1 MDVSL
6 LIARRLSLKSDDASQ
21 NTRRRS
27 PAVGIAVTGIALS
40 VTIMLLTLAIV
51 PGFKHQITEK
61 VFGFDAQ
68 ISLHPVQPV
77 VSYDAGNRVAV
88 ECSDSL
94 RDRLLSHLPDGARV
108 QLSASIPG
116 ILKTDDQF
124 AGLVFKAFDDG
135 LEGSIIDSCI
145 EDGGIPDYD
154 VEEMRYAIVVS
165 RTTADALQLSRGDKV
180 NAYFFVDNNLKSRRF
195 TVAGIYNSHFNEY
208 DKLMA
213 YASMP
218 ALRSIA
224 GLPDGAGNEI
234 EIRGLDRDIISDTRL
249 VMQQVASDAF
259 YDGTAGCYL
268 AVSDVFEKDPMYFN
282 WLDLLDTNVIV
293 ILVLMGC
300 VAAVTLIS
308 CLVIMILERVT
319 LIGTLKSLGAT
330 NGLIERMFL
339 FMAQRIVLRGII
351 LGDLIGLL
359 LVWLQW
365 QFALLPLDPEAYYL
379 NSVPV
384 EFNWTGIILLNIGAV
399 VLSLAIMLIPA
410 HMVSRISPAKV
421 MRFE

>member
-1 MDVSL
+1 MSG
-6 LIARRLSLKSDDASQ
+6 RH
-21 NTRRRS
+21 RS

-68 ISLHPVQPV
+68 IVLHPVQPV
-77 VSYDAGNRVAV
+77 ASYDDGSTVTV
-88 ECSDSL
+88 ECSDTL
-94 RDRLLSHLPDGARV
+94 RNRLLSNLPTGARV
-108 QLSASIPG
+108 QLSASTPG

-145 EDGGIPDYD
+145 EEGGIPDYD

-180 NAYFFVDNNLKSRRF
+180 NAYFFVDNNLKPRRF
-195 TVAGIYNSHFNEY
+195 TVAGIYNSHFNEF

-213 YASMP
+213 YISMP
-218 ALRSIA
+218 AVRSIA
-224 GLPDGAGNEI
+224 GLPDGAGNDI
-234 EIRGLDRDIISDTRL
+234 EIRGIGRNEVTDARIA
-249 VMQQVASDAF
+249 MQRVVSDAF
-259 YDGTAGCYL
+259 YDGTTSCYL
-268 AVSDVFEKDPMYFN
+268 AVNDAFEKDPMYFN

-293 ILVLMGC
+293 ILALMGC

-330 NGLIERMFL
+330 NGMIERMFL
-339 FMAQRIVLRGII
+339 YMAQRIVLRGII
-351 LGDLIGLL
+351 LGDVIGLL

-379 NSVPV
+379 NAVPV
-384 EFNWTGIILLNIGAV
+384 EFNWTGIALLNIGAV

-410 HMVSRISPAKV
+410 HMVSRISPARV

>member
-1 MDVSL
+1 MSG
-6 LIARRLSLKSDDASQ
+6 RH
-21 NTRRRS
+21 RS

-68 ISLHPVQPV
+68 IVLHPVQPV
-77 VSYDAGNRVAV
+77 ASYDDGSTVTV
-88 ECSDSL
+88 ECGDTL
-94 RDRLLSHLPDGARV
+94 RNRLLSNLPTGARV
-108 QLSASIPG
+108 QLSASTPG

-145 EDGGIPDYD
+145 EEGGIPDYD

-180 NAYFFVDNNLKSRRF
+180 NAYFFVDNNLKPRRF
-195 TVAGIYNSHFNEY
+195 TVAGIYNSHFNEF

-213 YASMP
+213 YISMP
-218 ALRSIA
+218 AVRSIA
-224 GLPDGAGNEI
+224 GLPDGAGNDI
-234 EIRGLDRDIISDTRL
+234 EIRGIGRNEVTDARIA
-249 VMQQVASDAF
+249 MQRVVSDAF
-259 YDGTAGCYL
+259 YDGTTSCYL
-268 AVSDVFEKDPMYFN
+268 AVNDAFEKDPMYFN

-293 ILVLMGC
+293 ILALMGC

-330 NGLIERMFL
+330 NGMIERMFL
-339 FMAQRIVLRGII
+339 YMAQRIVLRGII
-351 LGDLIGLL
+351 LGDVIGLL

-379 NSVPV
+379 NAVPV
-384 EFNWTGIILLNIGAV
+384 EFNWTGIALLNIGAV

-410 HMVSRISPAKV
+410 HMVSRISPARV

>member
-6 LIARRLSLKSDDASQ
+6 LIARRLSLKSDASSPKTQ
-21 NTRRRS
+21 RRS

-77 VSYDAGNRVAV
+77 VSYDVSSRVTV
-88 ECSDSL
+88 ECSDAL
-94 RDRLLSHLPDGARV
+94 RDRLLLHLPDGARV
-108 QLSASIPG
+108 QLSASSPG

-124 AGLVFKAFDDG
+124 AGLVFKAYDDG
-135 LEGSIIDSCI
+135 LAGSIIESNL
-145 EDGGIPDYD
+145 EEGGIPDYSVD
-154 VEEMRYAIVVS
+154 STRYDIVIS
-165 RTTADALQLSRGDKV
+165 RTTADALQLTLGDKV
-180 NAYFFVDNNLKSRRF
+180 NAYFFVDNNLKTRRF
-195 TVAGIYNSHFNEY
+195 RVGGIYNSHFNEY

-213 YASMP
+213 YASMS
-218 ALRSIA
+218 AVRSIA
-224 GLPDGAGNEI
+224 DIPDGADNDI
-234 EIRGLDRDIISDTRL
+234 EIRGLDRDDISDTRL

-259 YDGTAGCYL
+259 YDGTAGSYL

-330 NGLIERMFL
+330 NGMIERMFL
-339 FMAQRIVLRGII
+339 FMAQRIVLRGIL
-351 LGDLIGLL
+351 LGDVIGLL

-365 QFALLPLDPEAYYL
+365 QFELLPLDPEAYYL

-384 EFNWTGIILLNIGAV
+384 EFNWSGIILLNLGAI

>member
-6 LIARRLSLKSDDASQ
+6 LIARRLSLKSDADNMSG
-21 NTRRRS
+21 RHRS

-68 ISLHPVQPV
+68 IVLHPVQPV
-77 VSYDAGNRVAV
+77 ASYDDGSTVTV
-88 ECSDSL
+88 ECSDTL
-94 RDRLLSHLPDGARV
+94 RNRLLFNLPTGARV
-108 QLSASIPG
+108 QLSVSTPG

-145 EDGGIPDYD
+145 EDGGIPDCN

-165 RTTADALQLSRGDKV
+165 RTTADALQLSCGDKV
-180 NAYFFVDNNLKSRRF
+180 NAYFFVDNNLKTRRF
-195 TVAGIYNSHFNEY
+195 TVAGIYNSHFNEF
-208 DKLMA
+208 DKLMT

-234 EIRGLDRDIISDTRL
+234 EIRGIGRDDVTDSRIA
-249 VMQQVASDAF
+249 MQRVVSDAF
-259 YDGTAGCYL
+259 YDGTTSCYL
-268 AVSDVFEKDPMYFN
+268 AVNDAFEKDPMYFN

-330 NGLIERMFL
+330 NGMIERMFL

-351 LGDLIGLL
+351 LGDIIGLL

-379 NSVPV
+379 NAVPV
-384 EFNWTGIILLNIGAV
+384 EFNWTGIALLNIGAV

-410 HMVSRISPAKV
+410 HMVSRISPARV